1 MNHIKKFICIIIL
14 ILPITTHAESNLANF
29 IIRNHEVNQAPTVG
43 NINAKYT
50 IVEFFDYRCGYCAKQ
65 AADYANI
72 LKSRS
77 DVRIVYLEF
86 PIFGGISDTAA
97 NIALKV
103 WNDNPELYFSIHNG
117 LMTLGSSMNK
127 ENIIELLNKNCLQ
140 GSKLY
145 NFAETQPH
153 DKIIQINKQ
162 LAKELGLRG
171 TPASIINDTMI
182 PGYVK
187 EEKVIELIDEINTPS

>member
-1 MNHIKKFICIIIL
+1 
-14 ILPITTHAESNLANF
+14 
-29 IIRNHEVNQAPTVG
+29 
-43 NINAKYT
+43 
-50 IVEFFDYRCGYCAKQ
+50 
-65 AADYANI
+65 
-72 LKSRS
+72 
-77 DVRIVYLEF
+77 
-86 PIFGGISDTAA
+86 
-97 NIALKV
+97 
-103 WNDNPELYFSIHNG
+103 
-117 LMTLGSSMNK
+117 MTLGSSMNK
-127 ENIIELLNKNCLQ
+127 ENIIELLNKNSLQ

-171 TPASIINDTMI
+171 TPVSIINDTMI